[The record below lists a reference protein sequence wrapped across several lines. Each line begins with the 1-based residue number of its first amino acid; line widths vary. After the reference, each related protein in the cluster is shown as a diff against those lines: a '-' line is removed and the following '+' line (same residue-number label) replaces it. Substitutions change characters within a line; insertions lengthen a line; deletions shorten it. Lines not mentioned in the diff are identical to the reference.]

1 MKFLFASLLFLFSI
15 VSGFAQNSKQIGAD
29 SDKYN
34 LEQVKTYKSRTF
46 YNLDL
51 SQVNEN
57 TRTRLIDNLYRS
69 QNIIVTSRLDSDLNL
84 KISALSEVTF
94 SAIKNE
100 IDQLISAI
108 NSSPAAAPNKF

>member
-15 VSGFAQNSKQIGAD
+15 VSGFAQNSKQIGAE
-29 SDKYN
+29 SEKYN

-57 TRTRLIDNLYRS
+57 TRSRLIDNLYRS

-84 KISALSEVTF
+84 KISANSELTL

-100 IDQLISAI
+100 LDQLISAI
-108 NSSPAAAPNKF
+108 NSSPEAAPNKF